1 VAGHVADPVG
11 RGVAAGR
18 YAHAG
23 VKAALPPQPSWPK
36 LVRMPTPR
44 KAAVPP
50 VNIDLLPLSPA
61 LRALVERVEPR
72 RYAKNTLLI
81 QEGDNGDTIYVVLSG
96 RVKAY
101 SAGENDREV
110 IFGEYGPGDYVG
122 EMSLDG
128 GPRSANVITM
138 ATTHCAV
145 VTRKTLLEHV
155 AQYPEFAIEL
165 LARVIRRARTTTFA
179 VRQLALTDVYGRL
192 KALLEALAERDE
204 ATGLLLIRQ
213 HLTVIELANRLGCS
227 KGMISRLR
235 KDLIDGGYIA
245 LRTGGMIE
253 LLKPL
258 PKKW

>member
-1 VAGHVADPVG
+1 MTGAIADHAAPGTASARRRGQPVMTT
-11 RGVAAGR
+11 
-18 YAHAG
+18 
-23 VKAALPPQPSWPK
+23 LPQGPAWPK
-36 LVRMPTPR
+36 LLRMPSPR
-44 KAAVPP
+44 KTASPP
-50 VNIDLLPLSPA
+50 VNLDVLPLSPA

-72 RYAKNTLLI
+72 HYPKNTLLI
-81 QEGDNGDTIYVVLSG
+81 QEGDYGDTIYVVLGG

-110 IFGEYGPGDYVG
+110 IYGEYGPGDYVG

-138 ATTHCAV
+138 ASTTCAV
-145 VTRKTLLEHV
+145 VTRQTLLAHV

-192 KALLEALAERDE
+192 KALLEELAERDE
-204 ATGLLLIRQ
+204 AGRLLIRQ
-213 HLTVIELANRLGCS
+213 HLTVAALANRLGCS
-227 KGMISRLR
+227 KGMISRLK
-235 KDLIDGGYIA
+235 KDLVDGGYIA
-245 LRTGGMIE
+245 LHPTGMIE

-258 PKKW
+258 PRKW